1 MYVYLYADWIDYAEE
16 AYKVGKKKKKAALHE
31 DSLVDYLRA
40 LHYVSDLCIHVS
52 FLAIREC
59 ARIIEFN

>member
-16 AYKVGKKKKKAALHE
+16 AHKMGKRKKKAALHE

-52 FLAIREC
+52 FLAHREST
-59 ARIIEFN
+59 RVIEFD